1 MADIYTK
8 QTWTAPAGTNLNK
21 ATIVNVGALNDGDGE
36 SSSITITPAPTL
48 SNTPTPISVARL
60 GHMED
65 GIKENNDDLVDTPV
79 VLGASLVAVNSNAK
93 ENSLVKIDMVGE
105 GITAFNYAYPDDCSV
120 ETNTSTDYYNYRA
133 YYDNVNATYTN
144 TMKAP
149 ASGVIDFTEYTL
161 INGHKYFA
169 LVKVNSALSS
179 PSIGTLTFI
188 EDDEV
193 TLEATLYGVKN
204 STTYWTITLGD
215 GGDWGLALFSAT
227 ASDFTGNGTTSQ
239 IVIDLTEVYGSGSEP
254 TDPDVI
260 MADLNLDYG
269 DDLAHGSL
277 VTESNVI
284 ISNGTDDIF
293 FELGRGEEQT
303 QYIQKLATDITQ
315 TTATDPTGTWTQIT
329 SSFGTSTI
337 YDISYGNGVWTAV
350 GTAGKLATATDP
362 TGTWT
367 QRTSSFDTSTIYD
380 ISYGNGIWTAVGT
393 SGKLATATDPTGT
406 WTQRTSS
413 FGASYILDIAYGNG
427 VWTAVGVG
435 GKLATATDPTGTWTQ
450 RTSSFDTTTIY
461 NISYGN
467 GVWVAVGTSGK
478 LATATEPTGTWTQ
491 RTSSFDTSN
500 IWGISYGN
508 GIWTA
513 VGYGGKLATATDPT
527 GTWTQRTSSFGTTY
541 IYDIAYGNGVWVVPK
556 QIGRAHV

>member
-188 EDDEV
+188 EDDED

-204 STTYWTITLGD
+204 STTYWTITLGN
-215 GGDWGLALFSAT
+215 GEDWGLALFSAT

-315 TTATDPTGTWTQIT
+315 TTVTDPTGTWTQIT
-329 SSFGTSTI
+329 SSFDTTNIRS
-337 YDISYGNGVWTAV
+337 ISYGNGVWTAV
-350 GTAGKLATATDP
+350 GASGKLATATDP

-367 QRTSSFDTSTIYD
+367 QRTSSFDTSI
-380 ISYGNGIWTAVGT
+380 
-393 SGKLATATDPTGT
+393 
-406 WTQRTSS
+406 
-413 FGASYILDIAYGNG
+413 ILDIAYGNG
-427 VWTAVGVG
+427 VWTAVGYD
-435 GKLATATDPTGTWTQ
+435 GKLATAIGISLEDIATNTANILLKADIASPTFTGVPLTTAPTVDLSIATKKYVDDSFTLMLFPTATYDYQGADGGEYTEVDKVVKYAFAYGTLPVPTK
-450 RTSSFDTTTIY
+450 TSFSFDGWFTEATGGTAVTAATIVDTFGARTIY
-461 NISYGN
+461 AQWS
-467 GVWVAVGTSGK
+467 
-478 LATATEPTGTWTQ
+478 
-491 RTSSFDTSN
+491 
-500 IWGISYGN
+500 
-508 GIWTA
+508 
-513 VGYGGKLATATDPT
+513 
-527 GTWTQRTSSFGTTY
+527 
-541 IYDIAYGNGVWVVPK
+541 
-556 QIGRAHV
+556 